1 MDILLLIFFKC
12 SYTSDLCRQKVKNFF
27 IKLLFMMATFSFQN
41 ALAHLCDQ
49 RTESPK
55 LFRSQIFVNLIHSDE
70 ISADEFGGFSRISFA
85 ETKKIRCLASG
96 SEIPSSETRN
106 SVARERCWNRTASI
120 RYSSASEEQ
129 SHLEIFQVIKS
140 FFVVLACH

>member
-1 MDILLLIFFKC
+1 MRLDILLIKFFKC
-12 SYTSDLCRQKVKNFF
+12 SYTSDLGRQKVCNFF
-27 IKLLFMMATFSFQN
+27 IELLFRMAIFSFQN
-41 ALAHLCDQ
+41 ALAHFCDQ

-55 LFRSQIFVNLIHSDE
+55 FFRSQIFVNLIHSEE
-70 ISADEFGGFSRISFA
+70 ISDDEFGGFSKISFA

-140 FFVVLACH
+140 FLLY